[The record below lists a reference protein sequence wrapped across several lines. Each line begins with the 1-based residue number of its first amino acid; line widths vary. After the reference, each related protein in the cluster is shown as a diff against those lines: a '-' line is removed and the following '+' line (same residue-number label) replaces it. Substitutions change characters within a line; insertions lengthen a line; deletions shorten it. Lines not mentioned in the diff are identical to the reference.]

1 METAAPEA
9 TATVADTATAVPVER
24 ELVLLYDAE
33 TSSMIDWRNPSGGEQ
48 QPHIVEL
55 YAALAD
61 AESGHIVDELHALVK
76 PEGWT
81 FHPEAVAVH
90 GITEERATLEGQPEA
105 LVFTRFLQMHARAKE
120 RVGHNESFDARIMR
134 IAHKRYRDDEAAE
147 AFKAAPAFCTMRAMT
162 DHCKL
167 PGKRGGYKFPT
178 LSEAYQHFFGRPLE
192 GAHGAKSDALAA
204 GKLYFAL
211 KGTIVTWG

>member
-9 TATVADTATAVPVER
+9 TATVADTATAVAVER
-24 ELVLLYDAE
+24 PLVLLYDTE
-33 TSSMIDWRNPSGGEQ
+33 TQGLPDWKSPSGGEQ

-61 AESGHIVDELHALVK
+61 AESGHIVDELHAIVK

-81 FHPEAVAVH
+81 IPDDVAAVH
-90 GITEERATLEGQPEA
+90 GITTERATLEGQPEA

-134 IAHKRYRDDEAAE
+134 IAHKRYRSDEEAD

-167 PGKRGGYKFPT
+167 PGKRGGYKFPS

-192 GAHGAKSDALAA
+192 GAHSARTDALAA

>member
-1 METAAPEA
+1 MN
-9 TATVADTATAVPVER
+9 AVV
-24 ELVLLYDAE
+24 AE
-33 TSSMIDWRNPSGGEQ
+33 TTDSAPMILMVDVETTGIPDWKSPSGGEQ

-55 YAALAD
+55 YCALAND
-61 AESGHIVDELHALVK
+61 ETGQIVEEYHAIVK
-76 PEGWT
+76 PDGWVI
-81 FHPEAVAVH
+81 PPDVSAIH
-90 GITEERATLEGQPEA
+90 GITQERAEAEGMPEPQ
-105 LVFTRFLQMHARAKE
+105 VFTQFLAMHARCTQ

-134 IAHKRYRDDEAAE
+134 IAHKRYRSDEEAD

-167 PGKRGGYKFPT
+167 PGKRGGYKFPS